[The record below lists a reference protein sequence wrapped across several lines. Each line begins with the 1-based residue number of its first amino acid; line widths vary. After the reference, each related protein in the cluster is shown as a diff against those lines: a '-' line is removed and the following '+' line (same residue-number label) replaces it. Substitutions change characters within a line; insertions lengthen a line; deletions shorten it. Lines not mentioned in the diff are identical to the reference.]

1 MVCLS
6 SRSPHAAVMLRKAS
20 RIADRMGAPWFAVYV
35 QTPGE
40 SMEKIDAATQREI
53 HNNLDLSTQLGGTSF
68 PMKGTNLVRTIATFV
83 AEYGIT
89 HIILGRSRQPWYRR
103 WFGRSLLDRLLQT
116 VPSVDV
122 IVIDVRSS
130 AER

>member
-1 MVCLS
+1 
-6 SRSPHAAVMLRKAS
+6 
-20 RIADRMGAPWFAVYV
+20 MGAPWYAVYV

-53 HNNLDLSTQLGGTSF
+53 HNNLDLSTAIGGRPFQEGDESGENHRHF
-68 PMKGTNLVRTIATFV
+68 CAR
-83 AEYGIT
+83 YGIT

-103 WFGRSLLDRLLQT
+103 WFGRSLLDRLLQS